1 MSSTSDPLPPRSEPS
16 PPREGL
22 GRRPFVGLLLAATV
36 VGAFLRFY
44 RLSWGLEDGVI
55 FPDEWVWWRRAAAF
69 VPLSCASFEAI
80 GLPIWPY
87 PTLYGYL
94 VGALTAV
101 ATALGTI
108 APPSPPPV
116 RDMEVVAI
124 ARGVGALASTA
135 TVVVT
140 GVLGARLDSRAVGVA
155 AAALLAVA
163 PLHAWQTH
171 YASVDSLLV
180 LLFAAVCL
188 PCLTI
193 VRRGGAAPALAAGAL
208 AGLAFATK
216 YTGLSALAPVGVA
229 LLVRAWEERS
239 WRPLLVGST
248 CAGVAFLAAVLVACP
263 PCVFDFPKH
272 YGAMRWLRHILWETD
287 AFPGERLLPVVGWYG
302 WYGRPYLYQLIAT
315 LPWGL
320 GWPLYALGLA
330 GVCLALWR
338 RQTADLLLLA
348 VVIPNFI
355 VVGGTPLAFARYL
368 LPLYP
373 ALCVLGARAALALP
387 WPRVGVAA
395 LAVTCVYSA
404 WLSAAQ
410 IGGFS
415 LAQQK
420 AIARWIADDSPRG
433 HPRVAIPT
441 TMIGYNALEPFL
453 EAAELRVVKVGE
465 GEWGTKRAEYFV
477 LPERLAAVHQ
487 RGLPDGP
494 IAADV
499 RRLRAGEL
507 GYRPVVTFEDHY
519 PQRALYAWLD
529 PGLHP
534 ALGAYGFTIYR
545 LEPGPPQRRRVR

>member
-1 MSSTSDPLPPRSEPS
+1 MTASDPLAPCSEPS
-16 PPREGL
+16 PWREGL
-22 GRRPFVGLLLAATV
+22 GRRHFVGLLLAAVV

-55 FPDEWVWWRRAAAF
+55 FPDEWIWWRRAAAF

-101 ATALGTI
+101 ATALGMI

-124 ARGVGALASTA
+124 ARGVGALASTT

-140 GVLGARLDSRAVGVA
+140 GVLGARLYSRAVGVA

-171 YASVDSLLV
+171 YASVDSLLI
-180 LLFAAVCL
+180 LLFATVCL
-188 PCLTI
+188 PCVTI
-193 VRRGGAAPALAAGAL
+193 LRRGGAAPALVAGAL

-229 LLVRAWEERS
+229 LLVRAFGQRS
-239 WRPLLVGST
+239 WRPLFVGAS
-248 CAGVAFLAAVLVACP
+248 CAGVGFAAAVLVACP
-263 PCVFDFPKH
+263 PCVFEFPKH
-272 YGAMRWLRHILWETD
+272 YGAMRWLGHVLWETD
-287 AFPGERLLPVVGWYG
+287 AFPGGRLLPTVG
-302 WYGRPYLYQLIAT
+302 WYGRPYLYQLFAT

-330 GVCLALWR
+330 GVGLALWR
-338 RQTADLLLLA
+338 RKTADLLLLA

-373 ALCVLGARAALALP
+373 ALCVLGSRAALALP

-395 LAVTCVYSA
+395 LAVTGVYSA
-404 WLSAAQ
+404 WLAAAQ

-420 AIARWIADDSPRG
+420 AIARWISDDSSPRG
-433 HPRVAIPT
+433 HARVAIPT
-441 TMIGYNALEPFL
+441 TMLGYDSLEPFL
-453 EAAELRVVKVGE
+453 AAAELRVVKLGE

-494 IAADV
+494 VATDV
-499 RRLRAGEL
+499 RRLRAGEF

-545 LEPGPPQRRRVR
+545 LEPEPSRRRRVR